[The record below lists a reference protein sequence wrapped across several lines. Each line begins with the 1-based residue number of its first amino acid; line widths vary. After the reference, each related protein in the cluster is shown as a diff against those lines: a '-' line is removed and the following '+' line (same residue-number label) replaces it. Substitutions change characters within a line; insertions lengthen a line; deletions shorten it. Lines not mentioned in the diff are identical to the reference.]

1 MKNIPSFDSFI
12 NESIINEAA
21 GPDLREVKKCMKEFM
36 KRTKFIKNMQG
47 MDWQLP
53 SEPIIVTNKDLD
65 IKGSASGNYLIT
77 AVYEKYG
84 PKYMIEFHMVMP
96 NPKFPGGMGSFTKEF
111 DKNVWEKFANA
122 HKNQLL
128 SPNQLNVK
136 TITDASVFVE
146 KFLTDELNALY
157 NTTAAAAPSILS
169 EFQKMFKVAEVTEL
183 SDGRIRLNYW
193 FKRAGDGSAVPKT
206 NLFFIVDPQHQTVQ
220 FKNPDK
226 ITPNQET
233 YTSMR
238 ELHNLVGA
246 MISDWKSEDKA
257 KYNNMSLNAFR
268 DDR

>member
-1 MKNIPSFDSFI
+1 MEHIKTFESFL
-12 NESIINEAA
+12 NESA

-77 AVYEKYG
+77 AVYKKYG
-84 PKYMIEFHMVMP
+84 LRPKYMIEFHMVKP
-96 NPKFPGGMGSFTKEF
+96 NPKFPDGIGSFTKEF
-111 DKNVWEKFANA
+111 DKNVWEKFANI

-157 NTTAAAAPSILS
+157 NTTAAATSSILS
-169 EFQKMFKVAEVTEL
+169 EFQKMFKAAEVTEL
-183 SDGRIRLNYW
+183 SDNRIRLNYW

-206 NLFFIVDPQHQTVQ
+206 NLFFIVDLEQQTVQ

-226 ITPNQET
+226 ITPIRT

-246 MISDWKSEDKA
+246 MISDWKSEDKE
-257 KYNNMSLNAFR
+257 KYNAMTLNAFR
-268 DDR
+268 NDR